1 MNKVLIALDSNT
13 TDKKIAILDI
23 KQQKNDALQYHH
35 LSADLKIMKQ
45 KLQIRNKEFV
55 QEIKNLNVN
64 TVLKTYEFETKL
76 TKEIQSLNIKLNK
89 NCSCVYCLNKSNK

>member
-1 MNKVLIALDSNT
+1 
-13 TDKKIAILDI
+13 
-23 KQQKNDALQYHH
+23 
-35 LSADLKIMKQ
+35 MKQ